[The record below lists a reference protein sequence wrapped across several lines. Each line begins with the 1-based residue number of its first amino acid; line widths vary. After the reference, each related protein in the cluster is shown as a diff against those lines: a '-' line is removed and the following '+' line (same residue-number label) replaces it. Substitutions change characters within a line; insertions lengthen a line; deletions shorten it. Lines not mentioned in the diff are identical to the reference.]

1 MHLSGSSGI
10 TTGLAPQNDSSI
22 VGTAEDTLSPEKLAL
37 AENAGMQTRTWV
49 CCTSLL
55 VVAMLAG
62 CDRVPTAAT
71 QPAQPATET
80 SQDFGN
86 YSVHY
91 NALRTDSL
99 TPEVARSYG
108 IQRSSNRVML
118 TVTILRKEGAQGSGK
133 PIDGN
138 VEVSAY
144 NLNGQMK
151 GIEMRRV
158 SEGEAIYYLGEVS
171 ISGAEILVFDISATP
186 TGEGAPLKVKLQREF
201 FAS

>member
-1 MHLSGSSGI
+1 
-10 TTGLAPQNDSSI
+10 
-22 VGTAEDTLSPEKLAL
+22 
-37 AENAGMQTRTWV
+37 MQTRTWV
-49 CCTSLL
+49 CCTSMLAF
-55 VVAMLAG
+55 AMLTG
-62 CDRVPTAAT
+62 CNRAPTAAT
-71 QPAQPATET
+71 APAQPATE
-80 SQDFGN
+80 SFQNFGN

-99 TPEVARSYG
+99 TPDVARSYG

-118 TVTILRKEGAQGSGK
+118 TVTILHKEGVQGPGK
-133 PIDGN
+133 PIDGA

-158 SEGEAIYYLGEVS
+158 SEGDAIYYLGEVS

-186 TGEGAPLKVKLQREF
+186 TGEAMPFKVKVQREF

>member
-1 MHLSGSSGI
+1 
-10 TTGLAPQNDSSI
+10 
-22 VGTAEDTLSPEKLAL
+22 
-37 AENAGMQTRTWV
+37 MQRRTWV

-55 VVAMLAG
+55 TVAMLTG
-62 CDRVPTAAT
+62 CDRAPPATTA
-71 QPAQPATET
+71 PAQPATE
-80 SQDFGN
+80 SFQNFGN

-118 TVTILRKEGAQGSGK
+118 TVTILRKEGAQAAGK
-133 PIDGN
+133 PVDGA
-138 VEVSAY
+138 VEVAAY

-158 SEGEAIYYLGEVS
+158 SEGDAIYYLGEVS

-186 TGEGAPLKVKLQREF
+186 TGEASPLKVKLQREF

>member
-1 MHLSGSSGI
+1 
-10 TTGLAPQNDSSI
+10 
-22 VGTAEDTLSPEKLAL
+22 
-37 AENAGMQTRTWV
+37 MQTRTWV

-55 VVAMLAG
+55 SLAMLSG
-62 CDRVPTAAT
+62 CDQGPTAAVA
-71 QPAQPATET
+71 PAQPATE
-80 SQDFGN
+80 SFQDFGN

-99 TPEVARSYG
+99 TPDVARSYG

-118 TVTILRKEGAQGSGK
+118 TVTMLRKEGAQSAGK
-133 PIDGN
+133 PIDGA

-158 SEGEAIYYLGEVS
+158 SEGDAIYYLGEVS

-186 TGEGAPLKVKLQREF
+186 TGEATPLKVKLQREF

>member
-1 MHLSGSSGI
+1 
-10 TTGLAPQNDSSI
+10 
-22 VGTAEDTLSPEKLAL
+22 
-37 AENAGMQTRTWV
+37 MQTRTWV
-49 CCTSLL
+49 YCTSLL
-55 VVAMLAG
+55 ALALLAG
-62 CDRVPTAAT
+62 CDRGPTAAAA
-71 QPAQPATET
+71 QAQPATET

-86 YSVHY
+86 YALHY

-99 TPEVARSYG
+99 TPDVARSYG

-118 TVTILRKEGAQGSGK
+118 TVSILRKEGAQGAGK
-133 PIDGN
+133 PVDGT
-138 VEVSAY
+138 VDVSAY

-158 SEGEAIYYLGEVS
+158 SEGDAIYYLGEVS

-186 TGEGAPLKVKLQREF
+186 TGEGMPFKVKLQREF